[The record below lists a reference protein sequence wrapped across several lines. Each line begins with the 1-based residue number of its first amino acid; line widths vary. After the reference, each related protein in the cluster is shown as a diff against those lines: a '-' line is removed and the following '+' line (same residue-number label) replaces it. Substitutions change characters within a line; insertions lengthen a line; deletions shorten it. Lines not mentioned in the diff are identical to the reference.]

1 MANIGFIG
9 LGQMG
14 GAMSRNLLKAGHR
27 LRVYDIDADAVAAL
41 AADGAEAAASPA
53 EAARDAEFVITM
65 LQVGPIVE
73 AVVFGAGGIAEGISK
88 DALFIEMSTIL
99 PEETQRIG
107 ARLAE
112 AQGVGMIDAPVG
124 RTSAHAAA
132 GTSTFMVG
140 GEAADMERARPLL
153 EVLGESITHCG
164 PLGAGAMVKLV
175 NNYISAVVNLATAEG
190 LALAEAAGIGNDVVA
205 EVIGQTPAGQGHIRT
220 TWPGKALVDDPTPA
234 FMLDLAYKDIDL
246 ALETGARLNVPLATG
261 AAGRQIYAMA
271 RSQGRGR
278 DDWTTGIFRTVK
290 ALAGLTGT
298 QDSE

>member
-1 MANIGFIG
+1 MADIGFIG

-14 GAMSRNLLKAGHR
+14 GAMSRNLVEAGHR
-27 LRVYDIDADAVAAL
+27 LRVYDIDAGAVAAIV
-41 AADGAEAAASPA
+41 AVGAEAAASPA
-53 EAARDAEFVITM
+53 AAARDAEFVITM

-73 AVVFGAGGIAEGISK
+73 AVVFGGNGVVESISK
-88 DALFIEMSTIL
+88 GALFIEMSTIL

-112 AQGVGMIDAPVG
+112 RGVAMIDAPVG

-140 GEAADMERARPLL
+140 GAAADIARARPLL
-153 EVLGESITHCG
+153 DVLGESITHCG

-190 LALAEAAGIGNDVVA
+190 LALAEAAGIDWNVVA

-220 TWPGKALVDDPTPA
+220 TWPGKALADDPTPA
-234 FMLDLAYKDIDL
+234 FMLDLAYKDIGL
-246 ALETGARLNVPLATG
+246 ALEAGARLNVPLATG
-261 AAGRQIYAMA
+261 AAGRQIYAIA

-278 DDWTTGIFRTVK
+278 DDWTTGIFRTVR
-290 ALAGLTGT
+290 ALAGLT
-298 QDSE
+298 E

>member
-112 AQGVGMIDAPVG
+112 A
-124 RTSAHAAA
+124 
-132 GTSTFMVG
+132 
-140 GEAADMERARPLL
+140 
-153 EVLGESITHCG
+153 
-164 PLGAGAMVKLV
+164 
-175 NNYISAVVNLATAEG
+175 
-190 LALAEAAGIGNDVVA
+190 
-205 EVIGQTPAGQGHIRT
+205 
-220 TWPGKALVDDPTPA
+220 
-234 FMLDLAYKDIDL
+234 
-246 ALETGARLNVPLATG
+246 
-261 AAGRQIYAMA
+261 
-271 RSQGRGR
+271 
-278 DDWTTGIFRTVK
+278 
-290 ALAGLTGT
+290 
-298 QDSE
+298 

>member
-1 MANIGFIG
+1 MADIGFIG

-14 GAMSRNLLKAGHR
+14 GAMSRNLLEAGHR
-27 LRVYDIDADAVAAL
+27 LRVYDIDAGAVAAL
-41 AADGAEAAASPA
+41 VTDGAAGGAEAAANPA

-65 LQVGPIVE
+65 LQVGSIVE
-73 AVVFGAGGIAEGISK
+73 VVVFGDNGVAEGISK
-88 DALFIEMSTIL
+88 SALFIDMSTIL

-107 ARLAE
+107 ARLE
-112 AQGVGMIDAPVG
+112 ERGVAMIDAPVG
-124 RTSAHAAA
+124 RTSAHAVA

-140 GEAADMERARPLL
+140 GAAADIERARPLL

-190 LALAEAAGIGNDVVA
+190 LTLAEAAGIDRNVVA
-205 EVIGQTPAGQGHIRT
+205 EVISQTPAGQGHIRT
-220 TWPGKALVDDPTPA
+220 TWPGKALVDDATPA
-234 FMLDLAYKDIDL
+234 FMLDLAYKDVGL

-271 RSQGRGR
+271 RTQGRGR
-278 DDWTTGIFRTVK
+278 DDWTTGIFRTVR
-290 ALAGLTGT
+290 ALAGLK
-298 QDSE
+298 D

>member
-1 MANIGFIG
+1 MADIGFIG

-14 GAMSRNLLKAGHR
+14 GAMSRNLIQVGHK
-27 LRVYDIDADAVAAL
+27 LRVYDIDAGAVAAI
-41 AADGAEAAASPA
+41 AADGAEAAANPA

-65 LQVGPIVE
+65 LQIGSIVE
-73 AVVFGAGGIAEGISK
+73 AVVFGENGVAQGISK
-88 DALFIEMSTIL
+88 TALFIDMSTIL

-107 ARLAE
+107 ARLGE
-112 AQGVGMIDAPVG
+112 QGVAMIDAPVG

-140 GEAADMERARPLL
+140 GAAADIERARPLL

-164 PLGAGAMVKLV
+164 PLGAGATVKLV
-175 NNYISAVVNLATAEG
+175 NNYISAVINLATAEG

-220 TWPGKALVDDPTPA
+220 TWPDKALVDDPTPA
-234 FMLDLAYKDIDL
+234 FMLDLAYKDIGL
-246 ALETGARLNVPLATG
+246 ALETGARLNVPLVTG

-278 DDWTTGIFRTVK
+278 DDWTTGIFRTVR
-290 ALAGLTGT
+290 ALAGLT
-298 QDSE
+298 E

>member
-1 MANIGFIG
+1 MADIGFIG

-14 GAMSRNLLKAGHR
+14 GTMSRNLVQAGHR
-27 LRVYDIDADAVAAL
+27 LRVYDIDSDAVAAVV
-41 AADGAEAAASPA
+41 AEGAEAAANPA

-73 AVVFGAGGIAEGISK
+73 AVVFGENGIVETIPE
-88 DALFIEMSTIL
+88 DALFIDMSTIL
-99 PEETQRIG
+99 PEEIQRIG

-112 AQGVGMIDAPVG
+112 ARGVAMIDAPVG

-132 GTSTFMVG
+132 GTSTFMLG
-140 GEAADMERARPLL
+140 GAAIDVERARPLL
-153 EVLGESITHCG
+153 QVLGESITHCG
-164 PLGAGAMVKLV
+164 PLGAGAMAKLV

-190 LALAEAAGIGNDVVA
+190 LALAEAAGIGKEIVA

-220 TWPGKALVDDPTPA
+220 TWPDKALVDDPTPA
-234 FMLDLAYKDIDL
+234 FMLDLAYKDVGL
-246 ALETGARLNVPLATG
+246 ALETAARLNVPLATG

-278 DDWTTGIFRTVK
+278 DDWTTGIFRTVR
-290 ALAGLTGT
+290 ALAGLT
-298 QDSE
+298 D

>member
-1 MANIGFIG
+1 MADIGFIG

-14 GAMSRNLLKAGHR
+14 GAMSRNLVKAGHK
-27 LRVYDIDADAVAAL
+27 LRVYDINAGAVAAIV
-41 AADGAEAAASPA
+41 AEGAEAAANSA

-65 LQVGPIVE
+65 LQVGSIVE
-73 AVVFGAGGIAEGISK
+73 TVVFGENGVAEGISK
-88 DALFIEMSTIL
+88 NALFIDMSTIL

-112 AQGVGMIDAPVG
+112 CGVAMIDAPVG
-124 RTSAHAAA
+124 RTSAHAAT

-140 GEAADMERARPLL
+140 GAAADIDRAHPLL
-153 EVLGESITHCG
+153 KVLGESITHCG
-164 PLGAGAMVKLV
+164 PLGTGVMVKLV

-190 LALAEAAGIGNDVVA
+190 LALAEAAGIGKEVVA

-234 FMLDLAYKDIDL
+234 FMLDLAYKDVGL
-246 ALETGARLNVPLATG
+246 ALETAARLNVPLATG
-261 AAGRQIYAMA
+261 AAGRQIYAIA

-278 DDWTTGIFRTVK
+278 DDWTTGIFRTVR
-290 ALAGLTGT
+290 ALAGLT
-298 QDSE
+298 E

>member
-1 MANIGFIG
+1 MADIGFIG

-14 GAMSRNLLKAGHR
+14 GAMSRNLIQAGHR
-27 LRVYDIDADAVAAL
+27 LRVCDVDAGAVAAI
-41 AADGAEAAASPA
+41 AAEGAAAAANPA
-53 EAARDAEFVITM
+53 EAARGAEFVITM

-73 AVVFGAGGIAEGISK
+73 AVVFGESGIAESISK
-88 DALFIEMSTIL
+88 DALFIDMSTIL

-112 AQGVGMIDAPVG
+112 AHGVAMIDAPVG

-140 GEAADMERARPLL
+140 GAAADIARAHPLL

-164 PLGAGAMVKLV
+164 PLGAGATVKLV
-175 NNYISAVVNLATAEG
+175 NNYISAVINLATAEG

-220 TWPGKALVDDPTPA
+220 TWPDKALVDDPTPA
-234 FMLDLAYKDIDL
+234 FMLDLAYKDIGL
-246 ALETGARLNVPLATG
+246 ALETGARLNVPLVTG

-271 RSQGRGR
+271 RSQGRGC
-278 DDWTTGIFRTVK
+278 DDWTTGIFRTVR
-290 ALAGLTGT
+290 ALAGLT
-298 QDSE
+298 E